1 VTTTPTPIRAKRDYG
16 TGIGLGFIH
25 LCALAAFMPM
35 FFSWS
40 AVAVCLVLVYVTGGL
55 GVTLGYHRLLTHRSF
70 RMPKLMEYASAF
82 FGTLALQGGPI
93 WWVATHRKHHA
104 HSDKDGDPHDVYKG
118 WWWAHIDWLYRS
130 NKDRPARNEV
140 ARYTKDMID
149 DKVYVFLNTFE
160 VPIQIAVGLL
170 LFAAGGIS
178 WVVWGVFV
186 RLVLT
191 YHITWL
197 VNSAAHTSGYR
208 TFRTTDRSMNNW
220 MVALLAFGEGWH
232 NNHHAFPFS
241 ARHGMKRSEFDM
253 TWSTI
258 KLLSGLR
265 LAREVR
271 VPTPEMLDRLRIDRV
286 GDHLD
291 QELSA

>member
-1 VTTTPTPIRAKRDYG
+1 MSLEQDASTLPSAKENHVTTLSTPTPIRAKRDYG
-16 TGIGLGFIH
+16 TAIGLGFIH
-25 LCALAAFMPM
+25 LCALAAFVPA

-40 AVAVCLVLVYVTGGL
+40 GLAVCLVLVYVTGGL
-55 GVTLGYHRLLTHRSF
+55 GITLGYHRLLTHRSF
-70 RMPKLMEYASAF
+70 RMPRALEYLTAF

-104 HSDKDGDPHDVYKG
+104 HADKDGDPHDVYKG
-118 WWWAHIDWLYRS
+118 WWWAHADWLYRD

-160 VPIQIAVGLL
+160 VPIQIALGLV
-170 LFAAGGIS
+170 LFA
-178 WVVWGVFV
+178 
-186 RLVLT
+186 
-191 YHITWL
+191 
-197 VNSAAHTSGYR
+197 HTNGYR
-208 TFRTTDRSMNNW
+208 TFKTTDRSMNNW

-253 TWSTI
+253 TWATI
-258 KLLSGLR
+258 KMLAALR
-265 LAREVR
+265 LAESVR
-271 VPTPEMLDRLRIDRV
+271 VPTSEMMDRLRIDRE
-286 GDHLD
+286 LEA
-291 QELSA
+291 QELTA